1 MKTDI
6 LTPKSLF
13 QKDIRYTIPEFQRP
27 YVWNQEEQW
36 EPLWDDVRNTAEQYL
51 EELDRSDNNSVEAE
65 QRTPPHFL
73 GAVVLQQVQTPSKD
87 LEQREV
93 IDGQQRITTLQLLLD
108 AVQYVCEELE
118 LKPEAKRLAKLVTND
133 EDLITDENQVFKLWP
148 SRSNREAF
156 KHAMDNGLPTNEY
169 EDSLIVQAHQFFQ
182 TQAREWLKS
191 DPTATSR
198 CIEALEAIVSG
209 RLQMVVIDL
218 NYDDNPHII
227 FETLN
232 ARGTPLLESDLIKNY
247 AMSRLDQR
255 RQADLL
261 WGNLDDEWW
270 REEIGR
276 GRMRRPRIDVL
287 LNYWLAM
294 RTTDEVFLGS
304 TFNKFKDHADKLP
317 IDDVMSEVRR
327 DLENYRLFEIGPRKP
342 DEDMFHY
349 RAQVMQAGAIT
360 PVLLL
365 LLSAP
370 YEKRVK
376 ALQALESFLIRR
388 MVCLG
393 STKDYNRLT
402 LNLVGELRKQGLDN
416 ADSVVPNFLK
426 RQTADSREWPDD
438 EALTYSLETLPLYR
452 MLTMGRLRLI
462 LEGIERKLRI
472 PMSEEQEVPRN
483 LTIEHVMPQSWEAN
497 WPLPEGAEE
506 VERTDNRNRLVHTIG
521 NLTLVNRRL
530 NATLSNAPWDN
541 KRQTLAGHS
550 VLLLNKVLLEESQ
563 DAIWDEQ
570 FIQSRSKRMAAL
582 IADVWPGPNSSVWNE

>member
-27 YVWNQEEQW
+27 YVWNQDDQW
-36 EPLWDDVRNTAEQYL
+36 EPLWDDVRNTSEQYL
-51 EELDRSDNNSVEAE
+51 EELDRSDNNSIEAE
-65 QRTPPHFL
+65 QRTLPHFL
-73 GAVVLQQVQTPSKD
+73 GAVVLQQVQTSSKD
-87 LEQREV
+87 IEQREV
-93 IDGQQRITTLQLLLD
+93 IDGQQRIITLQLLLD

-133 EDLITDENQVFKLWP
+133 EDLITEENQVFKLWP

-182 TQAREWLKS
+182 TQVREWLKS

-198 CIEALEAIVSG
+198 RIEALEATVSG

-255 RQADLL
+255 RRADLL
-261 WGNLDDEWW
+261 WENLDDEWW
-270 REEIGR
+270 RVEIGR

-327 DLENYRLFEIGPRKP
+327 DLENYRLFETGPRTT
-342 DEDMFHY
+342 DEDLFHY
-349 RAQVMQAGAIT
+349 RTQVMQAGAIT
-360 PVLLL
+360 PALLL
-365 LLSAP
+365 LLLAP
-370 YEKRVK
+370 YEKRIK
-376 ALQALESFLIRR
+376 ALQALESFLVRR
-388 MVCLG
+388 MIDLR

-402 LNLVGELRKQGLDN
+402 LNLVGELSRQGLDN
-416 ADSVVPNFLK
+416 ADSVVANFLK
-426 RQTADSREWPDD
+426 RQTADSREWPND
-438 EALTYSLETLPLYR
+438 EALIHSLETRPLYR
-452 MLTMGRLRLI
+452 ILTRGRLRLI
-462 LEGIERKLRI
+462 LEGIERNLRI
-472 PMSEEQEVPRN
+472 PMSEEQEVLKN

-497 WPLPEGAEE
+497 WPLPEDTEK
-506 VERTDNRNRLVHTIG
+506 VEGTAIRNRLVHTIG

-541 KRQTLAGHS
+541 KRKTLAGHS
-550 VLLLNKVLLEESQ
+550 VLLLNKGLLEESQ

-582 IADVWPGPNSSVWNE
+582 ISDVWPGPHSPVWNE

>member
-27 YVWNQEEQW
+27 YVWNQDDQW
-36 EPLWDDVRNTAEQYL
+36 EPLWDDVRNTSERYL
-51 EELDRSDNNSVEAE
+51 EELDGSDNNSIEAE
-65 QRTPPHFL
+65 RRTPPHFL
-73 GAVVLQQVQTPSKD
+73 GAVVLQQVQTSSKD
-87 LEQREV
+87 FEQREV

-108 AVQYVCEELE
+108 AVRYVCEELE

-133 EDLITDENQVFKLWP
+133 KDLITEKNQVFKLWP
-148 SRSNREAF
+148 SGSNREAF

-182 TQAREWLKS
+182 TQVREWLKS

-198 CIEALEAIVSG
+198 RIEALEVTVSG

-218 NYDDNPHII
+218 NYGDNPHII

-247 AMSRLDQR
+247 AMSRRDQR
-255 RQADLL
+255 SRADLL
-261 WGNLDDEWW
+261 WENLDDEWW
-270 REEIGR
+270 RAEIGR

-317 IDDVMSEVRR
+317 IDDVMSEVRH
-327 DLENYRLFEIGPRKP
+327 DLENYRLFETGSRTT
-342 DEDMFHY
+342 DEDLFHY
-349 RAQVMQAGAIT
+349 RTQVMQAGAIT
-360 PVLLL
+360 PALLL

-370 YEKRVK
+370 CEKRIK
-376 ALQALESFLIRR
+376 ALQALESFLVRR
-388 MVCLG
+388 MICAE

-402 LNLVGELRKQGLDN
+402 LNLVGELRRRGLDN
-416 ADSVVPNFLK
+416 ADSVVATFLK
-426 RQTADSREWPDD
+426 RQTADSRKWPND
-438 EALTYSLETLPLYR
+438 EALIDSLETRQLYR
-452 MLTMGRLRLI
+452 TLTRGRLRLI
-462 LEGIERKLRI
+462 LEGIERNLRI
-472 PMSEEQEVPRN
+472 PMSEEQEVPKH

-497 WPLPEGAEE
+497 WPLPEDTEK
-506 VERTDNRNRLVHTIG
+506 VEGTEIRNRLVHTIG
-521 NLTLVNRRL
+521 NLTLVNRSL
-530 NATLSNAPWDN
+530 NATLSDAPWDN
-541 KRQTLAGHS
+541 KRKTLAEHS

-570 FIQSRSKRMAAL
+570 FIQSRSKRMATK
-582 IADVWPGPNSSVWNE
+582 ISDVWPGPHSPVWNE